1 MDETGTALRDSIESG
16 TNCMAEQ
23 LPLFPLN
30 TVLYP
35 GMPLPLHIFEER
47 YRRLLRIRAGEE
59 TVFGVILLN
68 ALNTSTVPLGM
79 HPIGTAARLVS
90 KRPMPDGRA
99 DIVVTGT
106 RRFRVHSENWSAGYC
121 IADVTYLE
129 DELGDPEAVA
139 SILKS
144 STARFARYVEGITRL
159 TGQRFSGI
167 RISSD
172 PNEAAYD
179 LTTRLPLHTWER
191 QRLLELESTEA
202 RLNMLSGLIDREVAL
217 LYRAGA
223 AGLAI
228 NHPGSRFAAN

>member
-1 MDETGTALRDSIESG
+1 
-16 TNCMAEQ
+16 
-23 LPLFPLN
+23 
-30 TVLYP
+30 
-35 GMPLPLHIFEER
+35 
-47 YRRLLRIRAGEE
+47 
-59 TVFGVILLN
+59 
-68 ALNTSTVPLGM
+68 
-79 HPIGTAARLVS
+79 
-90 KRPMPDGRA
+90 MPDGRA

-121 IADVTYLE
+121 IADVSYLE